1 MKEFVE
7 TTDTKNI
14 AIIGLGLIGGSF
26 AKALKQADKSIHIG
40 AYDRTNIIQQA
51 LADGVIDTDISFIE
65 NALNYEIIMICLP
78 IDESIS
84 IFDKLASQLKQGQI
98 ISDFCSVKKVF
109 SELWNKNRKDGTYI
123 GAHPM
128 TGKEKGGYE
137 NSDPLLFENS
147 VFIICD
153 QDKSSNQKVL
163 NTYIELVKLS
173 GARITFL
180 SPDIHDIITANV
192 SHIPQL
198 LSVLLVNQ
206 ADKQRDDISFLDFAG
221 GGFRDMTRIASSDF
235 SVWKSI
241 LSNNSDEIINSLK
254 EYSAKLNKLILL
266 LEKNNTDAIKELFEK
281 ARTAR
286 EEIPFNNKG
295 FLEPLFDITVF
306 VKDEP
311 GMISKI
317 STVLF
322 KENINIKDIE
332 LLKIREGKG
341 GNFKFY
347 FEDEPAAK
355 RAKYLI
361 EHEGFTTS

>member
-1 MKEFVE
+1 V
-7 TTDTKNI
+7 
-14 AIIGLGLIGGSF
+14 GLIGGSF
-26 AKALKQADKSIHIG
+26 DKALKQADESIHIG
-40 AYDRTNIIQQA
+40 AYDRTHIIKRA
-51 LADGVIDTDISFIE
+51 LADGVIDTIIFLIE
-65 NALNYEIIMICLP
+65 DALNYEIIIICLQ
-78 IDESIS
+78 IDESIY
-84 IFDKLASQLKQGQI
+84 IFNSLTSKLKQGQI
-98 ISDFCSVKKVF
+98 ISDFCSVKIVF

-123 GAHPM
+123 GVHPM
-128 TGKEKGGYE
+128 TGKEKGGYA

-153 QDKSSNQKVL
+153 EDKSSHQKEI
-163 NTYIELVKLS
+163 NTYFELVKLS

-206 ADKQRDDISFLDFAG
+206 ADKQRGDISFIDFAG

-241 LSNNSDEIINSLK
+241 LSNNSDEIINSLR
-254 EYSAKLNKLILL
+254 EYSAKLNGLILL
-266 LEKNNTDAIKELFEK
+266 LEKNDNDAIKELFEK

-286 EEIPFNNKG
+286 EEIPFNSKG
-295 FLEPLFDITVF
+295 YLECLFDITVF

-322 KENINIKDIE
+322 KGNINIKDIE

-347 FEDEPAAK
+347 FERESSAK

-361 EHEGFTTS
+361 EHEGFTTL

>member
-1 MKEFVE
+1 MKGYLEN
-7 TTDTKNI
+7 DDAKNI
-14 AIIGLGLIGGSF
+14 AILGLGLIGGSF
-26 AKALKQADKSIHIG
+26 AKALKQADKSINI
-40 AYDRTNIIQQA
+40 AAFDRKNIIQQA
-51 LADGVIDTDISFIE
+51 LADGVIDSEISLIE
-65 NALNYEIIMICLP
+65 NALNYKIIIVCLP

-84 IFDKLASQLKQGQI
+84 IFSSLASQLKQGQI

-109 SELWNKNRKDGTYI
+109 SELWKNNGKDGLYI

-153 QDKSSNQKVL
+153 EHKSSHQKEL

-180 SPDIHDIITANV
+180 SADIHDVITANV

-206 ADKQRDDISFLDFAG
+206 ADKQRCDISFIDFAG

-235 SVWKSI
+235 LLWKSI
-241 LSNNSDEIINSLK
+241 LNNNSTEILK
-254 EYSAKLNKLILL
+254 ALNEYSEKLDDLILL
-266 LEKNNTDAIKELFEK
+266 LENNESDAVKELFEK
-281 ARTAR
+281 ARIAR

-295 FLEPLFDITVF
+295 FLDALYDITVF

-322 KENINIKDIE
+322 NENINIKDIE

-347 FEDEPAAK
+347 FEDESSAK
-355 RAKYLI
+355 NAKYLI
-361 EHEGFTTS
+361 EREGFTTT